1 MSTKM
6 NRFQTLPD
14 SEKYKMPFP
23 GGFSRTRKD
32 PIIAEAINYIGLSF
46 NDDDFIRML
55 YKTEIETIYRSIPED
70 KDIEARFSIDVTTD
84 SGIANFSLLF
94 TTYDRQIT
102 IKFDYPWYPSYG
114 IHVIRKGDGTYPF
127 AQIVSAR
134 AFLYSDSSQ
143 FCTKEF
149 INPVLIDTE
158 CVISVLKDDLAEGI
172 EKYLRYYITQYA
184 KLYLSD
190 LLDICNMSQWN
201 DLTIAIL
208 RICHEEGIQIPSEKI
223 SL

>member
-1 MSTKM
+1 MSAKM

-55 YKTEIETIYRSIPED
+55 YRTQIETRYRPIPED
-70 KDIEARFSIDVTTD
+70 KDIEAQVSIDVTTD
-84 SGIANFSLLF
+84 SENANFSIFL

-102 IKFDYPWYPSYG
+102 IEFDCPWYPSHG
-114 IHVIRKGDGTYPF
+114 IPMIRKGDGTYPF

-149 INPVLIDTE
+149 INPVLLDTQ
-158 CVISVLKDDLAEGI
+158 CVLSVLKDDIAEGI

-184 KLYLSD
+184 EHYLSEI
-190 LLDICNMSQWN
+190 LDICNMNQWY
-201 DLTIAIL
+201 DMTAAIL
-208 RICHEEGIQIPSEKI
+208 RICHEEGIQIPSAEI
-223 SL
+223 HL